1 MILDPNDP
9 NGIASSTGEITL
21 TEAVEDDGRAR
32 RRSASE
38 ERVSM
43 LLFRAGG
50 GAPKAV
56 PLALVARLE
65 DIDATTIEFSN
76 DQMVVQYRG
85 KLMPLI
91 PFDGG
96 MSLAADGTGRKPVL
110 VFSDRDRSM
119 GLVVDEIVDI
129 VEQDLHVEMAG
140 ERPGLLGS
148 AIVAGKATDI
158 IDAGYWL
165 TQAYQDWFAT
175 SKESFEEELRTERVL
190 LVDDSPF
197 FRNMLTP
204 LLTVAGYDVTTV
216 ESANQALELCEGG
229 EQFDIIVSDIEM
241 PGMNGFDFARAV
253 KDSDRWSRTP
263 IVALSSHASSRDLDR
278 GRAAGFTDYV
288 AKFDRDAL
296 LNALSMTLSTGEAD
310 DETRGAA

>member
-1 MILDPNDP
+1 MVKPVAPILRHIEMFSGNTILGDGSVIMILDP

-96 MSLAADGTGRKPVL
+96 MSLAADGTGRKPVAGVL
-110 VFSDRDRSM
+110 GPRPVDGAGGRRDRR
-119 GLVVDEIVDI
+119 
-129 VEQDLHVEMAG
+129 HRRAG
-140 ERPGLLGS
+140 P
-148 AIVAGKATDI
+148 
-158 IDAGYWL
+158 
-165 TQAYQDWFAT
+165 
-175 SKESFEEELRTERVL
+175 
-190 LVDDSPF
+190 
-197 FRNMLTP
+197 
-204 LLTVAGYDVTTV
+204 
-216 ESANQALELCEGG
+216 
-229 EQFDIIVSDIEM
+229 
-241 PGMNGFDFARAV
+241 
-253 KDSDRWSRTP
+253 SR
-263 IVALSSHASSRDLDR
+263 RDG
-278 GRAAGFTDYV
+278 GRAPPACWAARSSPARRPT
-288 AKFDRDAL
+288 
-296 LNALSMTLSTGEAD
+296 SSTPAIG
-310 DETRGAA
+310 